1 MIMNFYKCT
10 QPIIFLAMFVVNTA
24 LADVKNASNEEII
37 ALMKAGVPLVDVR
50 TYKEW
55 KKTGII
61 KDSYLLTF
69 FDQNGNSNVENWMH
83 ELRKIA
89 SKDQPIIILC
99 RSGRRSG
106 VVSNIL
112 SEKMQYSKVYNANSG
127 ILGWINSGQETTM
140 EGLSSEN

>member
-1 MIMNFYKCT
+1 MNFYKCA
-10 QPIIFLAMFVVNTA
+10 QYIIFLSIFVLNTA
-24 LADVKNASNEEII
+24 FAEVKNASNEEIV
-37 ALMKAGVPLVDVR
+37 ALMRAGVPLVDVR

-61 KDSYLLTF
+61 KNSNLLTF

-89 SKDQPIIILC
+89 SKDQPVIILC
-99 RSGRRSG
+99 RSGKRSG
-106 VVSNIL
+106 IVSNIL

-127 ILGWINSGQETTM
+127 ILGWINSGQKTTM
-140 EGLSSEN
+140 EGLSNEN

>member
-1 MIMNFYKCT
+1 MNSYKYT

-24 LADVKNASNEEII
+24 LADVKNASSEEII

-61 KDSYLLTF
+61 KDSNLLTF

-127 ILGWINSGQETTM
+127 ILGWINSGQKTTM
-140 EGLSSEN
+140 EGLSNEN